1 MNKLFGLFTLCALL
15 FLSCAMGLPFQRA
28 SSDPNKSS
36 FVSSASVA
44 EMYEKGY
51 WITRPSGGQI
61 YVLGIAG
68 RRNNLDD
75 AIAAAL
81 EDAARRVA
89 LYYGLH
95 AKSAAVLNVGQ
106 GNLDYYADTDYWLSV
121 NNEAG
126 VYSGELVF
134 DKDSDVLEID
144 GQVYVLAKYS
154 SASSIPNYNSVLQD
168 GQPNWVK
175 DYALEI
181 PGYLTGIGMSKNKGS
196 PQRTYQGSYENAIVH
211 MLSRLST
218 TVTGSVDDIDG
229 GRMTQNITTSEGDLK
244 NVIILETWFDRKT
257 GAVWTL
263 LIANEG

>member
-1 MNKLFGLFTLCALL
+1 MNKLFGLLVICVPL
-15 FLSCAMGLPFQRA
+15 FLSCATGFPFQQT
-28 SSDPNKSS
+28 SSVPNQ
-36 FVSSASVA
+36 VSEAPVVSVG
-44 EMYEKGY
+44 EMYEKGH
-51 WITRPSGGQI
+51 WITRPSDGQI
-61 YVLGIAG
+61 YVLGISG

-75 AIAAAL
+75 AIAGAL

-89 LYYGLH
+89 LYHGLH
-95 AKSAAVLNVGQ
+95 AKSASVLNVGQ
-106 GNLDYYADTDYWLSV
+106 GSLDYYADTDYWLTI

-126 VYSGELVF
+126 LYSGELVF

-154 SASSIPNYNSVLQD
+154 SASSIPSYNSMLQD
-168 GQPNWVK
+168 GRPNWVK

-229 GRMTQNITTSEGDLK
+229 SRMTQNITTSEGDLK
-244 NVIILETWFDRKT
+244 NVIILETWTDRNT